1 MRRFRFLVTAAAASA
16 VTALAALPSAAS
28 GQAIGPVQGSQAMV
42 GTSGIAVPPV
52 QRSEVANMI
61 DAGTI
66 DAEGYTHLTVNLAA
80 EMKSPAVH
88 QGVIGAVLI
97 PDVHPFD
104 LAYTSLGLLPAS
116 LDLTSPVAANGGLYT
131 MAKQATLDVGFSR
144 YRVLLYN
151 TTGSAATV
159 AFFAY
164 RSRR

>member
-1 MRRFRFLVTAAAASA
+1 MRMATRYLCVSVCAVLAVAAAPA
-16 VTALAALPSAAS
+16 ALA
-28 GQAIGPVQGSQAMV
+28 QAIGPVRGSEAMV
-42 GTSGIAVPPV
+42 GTAGMAVPPV
-52 QRSEVANMI
+52 QRSEVSNMI

-66 DAEGYTHLTVNLAA
+66 DAEGYSHLTVNLAA
-80 EMKSPAVH
+80 EMKSPAIH

-116 LDLTSPVAANGGLYT
+116 LDLTSAVAANGGLYT
-131 MAKQATLDVGFSR
+131 MAKQATLDVGFAR